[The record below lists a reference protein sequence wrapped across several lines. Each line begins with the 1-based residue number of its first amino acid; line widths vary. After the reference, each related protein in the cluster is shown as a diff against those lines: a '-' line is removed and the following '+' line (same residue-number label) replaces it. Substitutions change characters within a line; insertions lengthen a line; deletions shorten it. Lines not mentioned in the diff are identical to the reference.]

1 MIKKNNIKN
10 GLLIFNKPKSITS
23 NNTLKKIKNI
33 LKNKKIGYIGSLDPI
48 SSGILLI
55 AFGKTNKLFNK
66 IIKKK
71 KTYKIT
77 IKLGEKTNTYDAYGY
92 ITKKY
97 FINDKKK
104 IIKKNINK
112 IIKKYKGKILHNI
125 PTYSSCKYKGKPL
138 YKYAIK
144 GINIKKKKYI
154 YIYKIKINKIKKKI
168 VKLTIVCSKGTYIRS
183 IINDIG
189 KKLKYGAYILNLKRI
204 KIGKF
209 KIKKSYNFNDIKKK
223 KNNNIIIPHK
233 KIIKLLYNNNLKNI

>member
-1 MIKKNNIKN
+1 MLNKKN
-10 GLLIFNKPKSITS
+10 GLLLFNKPIGITS
-23 NNTLKKIKNI
+23 NNALKKIKKI
-33 LKNKKIGYIGSLDPI
+33 LKEKKIGYIGSLDPI
-48 SSGILLI
+48 SSGLLLI

-92 ITKKY
+92 I
-97 FINDKKK
+97 IKKK
-104 IIKKNINK
+104 NISNKKIKKNIYK
-112 IIKKYKGKILHNI
+112 IIKKYKGKILHKI
-125 PTYSSCKYKGKPL
+125 PIYSACKYKGKPL

-168 VKLTIVCSKGTYIRS
+168 IKLKIKCSKGTYIRS

-189 KKLKYGAYILNLKRI
+189 NKLKCGAYILKLKRT

-209 KIKKSYNFNDIKKK
+209 KIKDSYNFIDLLKKK
-223 KNNNIIIPHK
+223 KK
-233 KIIKLLYNNNLKNI
+233 TIIKHHKLKKYLK